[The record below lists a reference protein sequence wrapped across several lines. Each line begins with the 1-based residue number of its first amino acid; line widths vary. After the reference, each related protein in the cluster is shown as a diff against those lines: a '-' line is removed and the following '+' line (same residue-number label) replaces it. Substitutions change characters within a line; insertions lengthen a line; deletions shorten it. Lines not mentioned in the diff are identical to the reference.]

1 MKITCWEFHTW
12 LQINFGTTYV
22 IIESKK
28 HHFPDF
34 AGKFV
39 FLPFQVFLLN
49 RNHNKKAI
57 RISIAYRPL
66 ENLPKKRG
74 GGGGRGEGGGVL
86 SFQLCPP
93 DVPPGGGGKGVGGGG
108 RGWGRGGSLV
118 PTLSTRCATGGGGV
132 LRGQIQILSKIL
144 AGYISLIE
152 CVIAF
157 KFSQCV
163 GHTKDYL
170 YAES

>member
-1 MKITCWEFHTW
+1 MPP
-12 LQINFGTTYV
+12 G
-22 IIESKK
+22 
-28 HHFPDF
+28 
-34 AGKFV
+34 
-39 FLPFQVFLLN
+39 
-49 RNHNKKAI
+49 
-57 RISIAYRPL
+57 
-66 ENLPKKRG
+66 
-74 GGGGRGEGGGVL
+74 GEGGG
-86 SFQLCPP
+86 
-93 DVPPGGGGKGVGGGG
+93 
-108 RGWGRGGSLV
+108 GGSLV
-118 PTLSTRCATGGGGV
+118 PTLSTRCATGGRGRGGGGRGGGGGGEGEGGGGGGEGV